1 MANMRAHVKYP
12 EPACFKDHPTFLRAA
27 QRVHA
32 SIPDAAFII
41 SGEGE
46 LQEETE
52 KLARTLGISDRVF
65 FIGRC
70 QDVGAVLS
78 ISDVCVLSSSSD
90 GFSNA
95 ILEYMAAGRP
105 VVATDVGGAAE
116 AIEHGESGYLVAA
129 RDHELMGD
137 YLISLLS
144 KPEDA
149 RRMGDHGKRIVNERF
164 SCAKQLQNVERLYTE
179 LLTQSVT
186 SAVSGLPHIDSN

>member
-1 MANMRAHVKYP
+1 
-12 EPACFKDHPTFLRAA
+12 
-27 QRVHA
+27 
-32 SIPDAAFII
+32 
-41 SGEGE
+41 
-46 LQEETE
+46 
-52 KLARTLGISDRVF
+52 
-65 FIGRC
+65 
-70 QDVGAVLS
+70 
-78 ISDVCVLSSSSD
+78 
-90 GFSNA
+90 
-95 ILEYMAAGRP
+95 MAAGRP